1 MVDVV
6 PIMVLALGALALVWV
21 TRNPL
26 CDGDPS
32 VRDLGSRCG
41 DAGATPLGLWC
52 YVACWLAMV
61 GYAAWNLGLRQG
73 RRGASLGKGLLDI
86 RVLDATT
93 QQPIGF
99 WRSIVRLLV
108 HVVDVVPLGLG
119 VLWPLWDRR
128 RQSFADKL
136 VSTVVQRKA
145 LTPVSASP
153 MTN

>member
-6 PIMVLALGALALVWV
+6 PVVVLALVALALAWV

-32 VRDLGSRCG
+32 IRDLGSQCG
-41 DAGATPLGLWC
+41 DAGSTPLGWWSF
-52 YVACWLAMV
+52 VACWLAMV
-61 GYAAWNLGLRQG
+61 GYAVWNLGLRQG
-73 RRGASLGKGLLDI
+73 RGGASLGKGLLGI

-99 WRSIVRLLV
+99 TRSTVRLLA
-108 HVVDVVPLGLG
+108 HVADVVPLLLG

-128 RQSFADKL
+128 RQSFSDKL
-136 VSTVVQRKA
+136 ASTVVQRNA

-153 MTN
+153 ITN